1 MLVARGRA
9 TAANDGVC
17 DSWYA
22 KKLVCVSCSMCIHE
36 QSGKT
41 GDICGLERAAVAS
54 SHVHVPTGSR
64 DDSLFE
70 RVAYPIFQRRR
81 TMLRC

>member
-22 KKLVCVSCSMCIHE
+22 KKLVCVSCSMRTHE
-36 QSGKT
+36 HGKT

-54 SHVHVPTGSR
+54 CVV
-64 DDSLFE
+64 
-70 RVAYPIFQRRR
+70 
-81 TMLRC
+81 C

>member
-36 QSGKT
+36 HGKT
-41 GDICGLERAAVAS
+41 GYYEYI
-54 SHVHVPTGSR
+54 
-64 DDSLFE
+64 
-70 RVAYPIFQRRR
+70 
-81 TMLRC
+81 